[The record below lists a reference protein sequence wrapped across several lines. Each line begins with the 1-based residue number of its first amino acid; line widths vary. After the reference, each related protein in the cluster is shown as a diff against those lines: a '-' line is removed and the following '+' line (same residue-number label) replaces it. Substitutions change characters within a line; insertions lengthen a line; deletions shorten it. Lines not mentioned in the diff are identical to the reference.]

1 MISLTATRRKPCP
14 FLPRMEHLLTSYELG
29 NGDFYL
35 LSVGFS
41 LEKVHSGRRN
51 PTQNAIFKAPKRFLD
66 GVIMTSFTKSKGFE
80 NSSFLFIEID
90 YECHDYRIK
99 KEDF

>member
-1 MISLTATRRKPCP
+1 VREKNFIPEVRGLPHLYLLRKGAMRNLISLTAIRRKPCP
-14 FLPRMEHLLTSYELG
+14 FLPRMEHLLTSYEQG

-51 PTQNAIFKAPKRFLD
+51 PTPNAIFEAPK
-66 GVIMTSFTKSKGFE
+66 
-80 NSSFLFIEID
+80 
-90 YECHDYRIK
+90 HYRDK
-99 KEDF
+99 PL